1 MNPALHAAIH
11 SAAKAH
17 KDLLS
22 QFKDASAFSRET
34 SLPSSQFGSEHKM
47 MIDYY
52 LKRDILKSS
61 SGDRIYL
68 NRRAYDDHK
77 ARMKT
82 ASIWVIVIFG
92 LTSSIGILLLLAY
105 KL

>member
-1 MNPALHAAIH
+1 MNPALHAAIN

-17 KDLLS
+17 KDLLT
-22 QFKDASAFSRET
+22 QFKDASAFSPDTALLR
-34 SLPSSQFGSEHKM
+34 SQFGSEHKM

-52 LKRDILKSS
+52 LKRDILKAS

-68 NRRAYDDHK
+68 NRRAYEDHK
-77 ARMKT
+77 ASMKS
-82 ASIWVIVIFG
+82 AGIWFGMIFG
-92 LTSSIGILLLLAY
+92 LAGLIGILLLLAN